1 MTTLF
6 GVASVAGVTI
16 ICYVIGLAVKASG
29 IDNKWIPVIVGLC
42 GGAIGVAA
50 FLVHMPEYPANDVI
64 TAIAVGIASGLS
76 ATGIDQ
82 IGKQLK

>member
-76 ATGIDQ
+76 ATGVDQ
-82 IGKQLK
+82 ISKQLK